1 LALKGPIHRA
11 DEHNDRHR
19 CRGFGC
25 KRNTRL
31 SHQILVAMRRSASLA
46 AIAALQE
53 KTARKHEF
61 HDVLASAALKKPR
74 NIAP

>member
-1 LALKGPIHRA
+1 
-11 DEHNDRHR
+11 
-19 CRGFGC
+19 
-25 KRNTRL
+25 
-31 SHQILVAMRRSASLA
+31 MRRSASLA

-61 HDVLASAALKKPR
+61 HDVLASAALEKPR

>member
-1 LALKGPIHRA
+1 
-11 DEHNDRHR
+11 
-19 CRGFGC
+19 
-25 KRNTRL
+25 L
-31 SHQILVAMRRSASLA
+31 SHQILVVTRCHPSLA